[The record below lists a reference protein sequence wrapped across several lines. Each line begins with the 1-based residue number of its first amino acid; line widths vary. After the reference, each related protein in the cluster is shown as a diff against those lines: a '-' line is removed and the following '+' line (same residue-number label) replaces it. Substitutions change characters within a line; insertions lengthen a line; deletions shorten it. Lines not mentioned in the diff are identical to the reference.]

1 MKVTSE
7 SLNKTFDI
15 NVTSVVLE
23 EDFNPKWDGT
33 YRIDDSHLLR
43 EWEQNPENL
52 KERGQAIS
60 AGKTG
65 KKDKKRESEETRRKK
80 SEASKKMWASGKMAK
95 RKSQPRDPIT
105 GKFLNK

>member
-15 NVTSVVLE
+15 SGTPIVLE

-33 YRIDDSHLLR
+33 YCIDDSHLLR

-52 KERGQAIS
+52 KERGKAIS

-65 KKDKKRESEETRRKK
+65 KKRKPFSDEWK
-80 SEASKKMWASGKMAK
+80 KKMAEATRKRWAEGKMAN
-95 RKSQPRDPIT
+95 RKSHPRDPIT
-105 GKFLNK
+105 GKFINK

>member
-15 NVTSVVLE
+15 SGAPIVLE

-33 YRIDDSHLLR
+33 YHIDDSHLLR

-52 KERGQAIS
+52 KERGKAIS

-65 KKDKKRESEETRRKK
+65 KKDKKRISEESRER
-80 SEASKKMWASGKMAK
+80 
-95 RKSQPRDPIT
+95 
-105 GKFLNK
+105 